1 MAGSVNPGEQLV
13 TALYVDDV
21 GEAVTFYQSLGFTV
35 VRDEGTFVELRWD
48 EALLFL
54 VEKQGRP
61 TNPPYRFGDLRILVP
76 DVYRHWEL
84 ARQKGLKVISP
95 LADRSY
101 GLRDFLLAGPGGLA
115 IRFATRLS
123 DLEPRSA

>member
-1 MAGSVNPGEQLV
+1 
-13 TALYVDDV
+13 
-21 GEAVTFYQSLGFTV
+21 VTFYQSLGFTV

-76 DVYRHWEL
+76 DVDRHWEL